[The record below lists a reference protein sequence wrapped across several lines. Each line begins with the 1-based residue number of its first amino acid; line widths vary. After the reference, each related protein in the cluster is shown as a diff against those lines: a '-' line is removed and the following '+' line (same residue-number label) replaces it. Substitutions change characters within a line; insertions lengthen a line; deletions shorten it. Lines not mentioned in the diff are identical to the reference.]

1 VISSLNPSR
10 HGQAVTFTAT
20 VTASAPGLGLPT
32 GTITFKDKNKTLGTA
47 TLSSAGQATFT
58 TSTLSN
64 GSHPITAA
72 YGGSSGFLT
81 STSATLPQTVS
92 P

>member
-1 VISSLNPSR
+1 MAS
-10 HGQAVTFTAT
+10 TAT
-20 VTASAPGLGLPT
+20 AAIPT
-32 GTITFKDKNKTLGTA
+32 GTVTFKDKNKTLGTA
-47 TLSSAGQATFT
+47 TLNAAGQATFT

-64 GSHPITAA
+64 GSHPITVT

-81 STSATLPQTVS
+81 STSATLTQTVS